1 MKYQISNRMDR
12 PFKRNLPNKSK
23 LAIGMPDLVLMKTST
38 WSGFPFTFSSDKVEY
53 GYVGCGYQYKIF

>member
-1 MKYQISNRMDR
+1 MDQ
-12 PFKRNLPNKSK
+12 PFKRNLPTKSK